1 MKMAHVTIHTAK
13 MEDSLNFYQGICGLK
28 VVHEMKGGP
37 MHIAFLKNEEGET
50 AVELIEAPDAA
61 YKGSGISIG
70 FHVDD
75 VVAYHKTLE
84 EKGYNPTPI
93 FSPNPNVKFFFVED
107 PNGLEVQFI

>member
-1 MKMAHVTIHTAK
+1 MKFAHVTIHTAK
-13 MEDSLNFYQGICGLK
+13 MEESLNFYQNICGLK

-37 MHIAFLKNEEGET
+37 MHIAFLKHEEDGT

-70 FHVDD
+70 FYVDD
-75 VVAYHKTLE
+75 VKAYHQALE
-84 EKGYNPTPI
+84 EKGFNPTPL
-93 FSPNPNVKFFFVED
+93 FSPNPNVTFFFVED

>member
-1 MKMAHVTIHTAK
+1 MKMAHVTIHTAH
-13 MEDSLNFYQGICGLK
+13 MEDSMSFYQNICGLK
-28 VVHEMKGGP
+28 LVNEMKGGP
-37 MHIAFLKNEEGET
+37 MHIAFFANSEGET
-50 AVELIEAPDAA
+50 AVELIEAPDTA

-75 VVAYHKTLE
+75 VAAYHRTLE

-93 FSPNPNVKFFFVED
+93 FSPNPNVQFFFVED